1 MKTFLEFLNEASDE
15 FAVRLTWSTKDV
27 SELLK
32 QAIKYKFV
40 AKPTKEVGPDTL
52 SQGPDYQKYIITGK
66 RKNII
71 QFYKD
76 NNLLPHTYTNPEYI
90 VKQPVLKSKSLD
102 SFKDEDV
109 IAVKFYYSERWGL
122 GVNSLSQKYKDMYSM
137 QRNALIYNK
146 VDIIHVDK
154 DEFVAVGKKYRVEQL
169 MKSMGIRK
177 EVYKQ
182 FVLSPR
188 KYISQLKTVP
198 SSAYSISQ
206 KEDEELK
213 KLNK

>member
-102 SFKDEDV
+102 CFKDEDV

-188 KYISQLKTVP
+188 KYISQLKTNS

-206 KEDEELK
+206 KEDAELK
-213 KLNK
+213 KSK

>member
-1 MKTFLEFLNEASDE
+1 MKTFLEFINEASVV
-15 FAVRLTWSTKDV
+15 FAVRLTWPTKNI

-137 QRNALIYNK
+137 QRNAPIYIK

-169 MKSMGIRK
+169 MKSIGIRK

-188 KYISQLKTVP
+188 KYISQLKTDP

-206 KEDEELK
+206 KEDAELK
-213 KLNK
+213 KAK